1 MQKTSVIHITHLLL
15 RRPRIFDFVLIALLQ
30 AGCADQPPV
39 SSASDDQEQI
49 KAVRFTD
56 ITAEAGLGSFQH
68 ENGGYGDMTMP
79 EIMGSGGGFIDYD
92 ADGHLDIILVQG
104 GSLPGQAIKEVPAL
118 RLWRNQG
125 NGTFIEQTA
134 EAGIANEHAYGFGV
148 AAADYDNDGDEDILL
163 TTLGRNLLYQ
173 NEEGAFSEIGRLAGI
188 AGDDKWSTSA
198 LFFDADRDGHLDI
211 YIANYLDWSPQN
223 DVACIEDGQRD
234 YCNPLNYRGVGDTFY
249 HNNGDGTFTD
259 RTVEAG
265 FNDIAGVLASKGLGV
280 SELDYNQ
287 DGWPDLYVS
296 NDGEPNFLF
305 KNLGDG
311 TFEEVALISG
321 VAVDQNGTPR
331 AGMGVG
337 AGIIDST
344 GLQSIFVGNFSEEMV
359 GLWRV
364 EQGTFF
370 EDRSALSKIGF
381 STVPTLTFGLVLFD
395 VDLDTDLDLL
405 LANGHVMKYISSKQ
419 VGVSFRQQPQ
429 MFLNG
434 GDGTF
439 TASNTG
445 APFFTEMLGRGLA
458 VGDID
463 LDGDLDAL
471 FTENNGPAHLWRNNL
486 ESQSFFKLVLQGEKS
501 NRDGLGAQVRAQVG
515 DLVMERRAR
524 TGGSYLSQSE
534 KAISFGL
541 GDHQVI
547 NWLEVVWPSG
557 IVERFDNL
565 NANQYVLLVEGTGQ
579 LVSLSENTL
588 SL

>member
-1 MQKTSVIHITHLLL
+1 
-15 RRPRIFDFVLIALLQ
+15 
-30 AGCADQPPV
+30 
-39 SSASDDQEQI
+39 
-49 KAVRFTD
+49 
-56 ITAEAGLGSFQH
+56 
-68 ENGGYGDMTMP
+68 MTMP

-92 ADGHLDIILVQG
+92 GDEQLDIVLVQG
-104 GSLPGQAIKEVPAL
+104 GSLPGQPVKEIPAL
-118 RLWRNQG
+118 RLWHNQG
-125 NGTFIEQTA
+125 DGTYAETTA
-134 EAGIANEHAYGFGV
+134 EAGLAGDRAYGFGV
-148 AAADYDNDGDEDILL
+148 AAADYDNDGDEDLLL
-163 TTLGRNLLYQ
+163 TTLGRNLLYR
-173 NEEGAFSEIGRLAGI
+173 NDGGTFSEMGQTAGI
-188 AGDDKWSTSA
+188 AGDETWSTSA

-211 YIANYLDWSPQN
+211 YIANYLDWSPQI

-234 YCNPLNYRGVGDTFY
+234 YCNPLNYRGVGDTYY

-259 RTVEAG
+259 RTVAAG
-265 FNDIAGVLASKGLGV
+265 FNDAAGARAGKGLGV

-287 DGWPDLYVS
+287 DGWSDLYVS

-331 AGMGVG
+331 AGMGVD
-337 AGIIDST
+337 AGIVDST

-359 GLWRV
+359 GVWRV

-381 STVPTLTFGLVLFD
+381 ATVPTLTFGLVLFD

-419 VGVSFRQQPQ
+419 VGVSFRQRPQ
-429 MFLNG
+429 MFLNE

-439 TASNTG
+439 TASGMG
-445 APFFTEMLGRGLA
+445 APFLTEMLGRGLA

-463 LDGDLDAL
+463 QDGDLDAL
-471 FTENNGPAHLWRNNL
+471 FTENNGPVHLWRNDL
-486 ESQSFFKLVLQGEKS
+486 ESRSFFKLVLQGKQS

-515 DLVMERRAR
+515 DLVMERRGR

-534 KAISFGL
+534 KTISFGL
-541 GDHQVI
+541 GDHQII

-557 IVERFDNL
+557 IVERFDTL
-565 NANQYVLLVEGTGQ
+565 NANEYVLLVEGTGQ
-579 LVSLSENTL
+579 LVTLPENTL
-588 SL
+588 